1 MNKLT
6 YIDSVKAETLKDALN
21 DYLEP
26 MNMEV
31 SDIADEIYLD
41 NTICIDV
48 VSFDTMSFC
57 KYADEHG
64 GIDITDTVANC
75 VAECLDKDY
84 EIVDILESMLPKGI
98 EYCFFVG

>member
-31 SDIADEIYLD
+31 SDIADEVHFD
-41 NTICIDV
+41 KSICIYV
-48 VSFDTMSFC
+48 GGFDTMSLC
-57 KYADEHG
+57 QYADEQMELDLHDYIG
-64 GIDITDTVANC
+64 NC
-75 VAECLDKDY
+75 VANALAGDSKVV
-84 EIVDILESMLPKGI
+84 EIIKSILPKGI